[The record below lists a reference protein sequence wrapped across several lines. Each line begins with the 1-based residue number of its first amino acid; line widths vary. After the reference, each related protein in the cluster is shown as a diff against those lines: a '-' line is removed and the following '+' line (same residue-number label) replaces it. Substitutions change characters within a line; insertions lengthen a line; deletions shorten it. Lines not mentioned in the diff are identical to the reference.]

1 MERSFSSDR
10 VASSLPPSPTKNS
23 DSAARPADISI
34 PRWNQSAAWIDIA
47 VVNPICSSRLIGSAQ
62 TSKFA
67 VDFATK
73 NKQRNADLVKDA
85 GVMYIPFVFDVY
97 GTLNDLGHQCLQRI
111 SSIAARKNGK
121 NWKTFYREARSK
133 LVCAVLSNTARQI
146 VNVFD
151 G

>member
-1 MERSFSSDR
+1 
-10 VASSLPPSPTKNS
+10 L
-23 DSAARPADISI
+23 
-34 PRWNQSAAWIDIA
+34 A
-47 VVNPICSSRLIGSAQ
+47 VVNPICPSRLIGSAQ

-73 NKQRNADLVKDA
+73 NKQRKYAVLVEDA